1 MRSGDAVDTTR
12 CRASGRRGKQRIIAH
27 APEAYPSVTRETCR
41 VLAAIGRTSARF
53 RWVVVVGWI
62 VLAVVGGTIGSR
74 VFDRLSDTGGVASEF
89 ESMRAY
95 DVLEQNSP
103 YGPRIVAL
111 VDGRVQDP
119 RVQAAVTAAAERLR
133 GVPSVARVTTAYNA
147 PLPNL
152 RAERGDASLV
162 AIDLQADLEQNQ
174 RHAAVDAIRRELQ
187 PLERTLVEPVR
198 LGGTLLIYQDI
209 AEQTERDL
217 QRAELTAIPLTL
229 AVMVVVFGGFLAATV
244 PLAVAFVSIATA
256 FVGLLAFSYLMEL
269 DPTVIQVTTVLG
281 LGLAIDYGLLMVSR
295 FREERHLGLVPAIER
310 MNTYAGRTIAFSAV
324 IVTVSLSGLFL
335 FQSTIYKAIGA
346 AAVSVVLL
354 ALAAA
359 LTLTPAMLA
368 IFGHRMRMGV
378 GRRQIAPPSPSTRV
392 DLGETVEL
400 PTSNRPGSPRSM
412 RNAAGDP
419 LVEEGFFSR
428 LARWVQ
434 RRAIPVV
441 IVTAIALV
449 ALGIPFL
456 DARYQL
462 SGPALLPT
470 SAESRQVADRISND
484 FPTGDVP
491 AITIVARTDA
501 ATLAGYAND
510 LAARPDVA
518 GVEQVSM
525 ASAQVSFVDVF
536 ATAPGETSRALVRAL
551 RREEPGFETL
561 VTGEDAILIDLGDEV
576 RDRAP
581 LALLFV
587 GTGTFVLLFAMTGSV
602 LIPLKALVMNTLS
615 LGATFGVLVLVFQ
628 KGYGDTLL
636 GFTATGALET
646 WLPVITFAF
655 AFGLSMDYEVFL
667 ISRIKEAYDSGLPN
681 SEAVVAGL
689 QRSGRIITSAALLIL
704 VVFLG
709 FVAGRLISIKEI
721 GLALSVAVVVDATVV
736 RCLLVP
742 ATMQLLGDWN
752 WWAPAPLRALHRR
765 LGLAGPA
772 HRVRP

>member
-1 MRSGDAVDTTR
+1 MRRGDAIDTTR
-12 CRASGRRGKQRIIAH
+12 RRARARHRKQCIVAH
-27 APEAYPSVTRETCR
+27 APEAYPRVTRETYR
-41 VLAAIGRTSARF
+41 VLAAIGRISARF
-53 RWVVVVGWI
+53 RWVIVVGWL

-74 VFDRLSDTGGVASEF
+74 VFDRLADTGGVASEF

-95 DVLEQNSP
+95 DVLEENSP

-111 VDGRVQDP
+111 VDGRVEDP
-119 RVQAAVTAAAERLR
+119 DVQAAVTAAADRVR
-133 GVPSVARVTTAYNA
+133 GLGSIARVTTAYDA

-152 RAERGDASLV
+152 RSQRGDASIL
-162 AIDLQADLEQNQ
+162 AIDLRADLGQDE
-174 RHAAVDAIRRELQ
+174 RHAAVDAIRGELR
-187 PLERTLVEPVR
+187 PLEQTLDAPVR
-198 LGGTLLIYQDI
+198 LGGALLLYQEM

-217 QRAELTAIPLTL
+217 RRAELTAVPLTL

-256 FVGLLAFSYLMEL
+256 FVGLLGFSYLMEL

-295 FREERHLGLVPAIER
+295 FREERHLGVGRAIER
-310 MNTYAGRTIAFSAV
+310 MNTHAGRTIAFSAV

-335 FQSTIYKAIGA
+335 FQSTIYRAIGA

-359 LTLTPAMLA
+359 LTLTPALLA
-368 IFGHRMRMGV
+368 IFGHRIRMGV
-378 GRRQIAPPSPSTRV
+378 GQRQNRQIPHQSRVAP
-392 DLGETVEL
+392 GEIVED
-400 PTSNRPGSPRSM
+400 R
-412 RNAAGDP
+412 GDP

-434 RRAIPVV
+434 RHAVPVV
-441 IVTAIALV
+441 IITAIGLG

-470 SAESRQVADRISND
+470 SAESRQVADRIASD
-484 FPTGDVP
+484 FPAGDVP
-491 AITIVARTDA
+491 AITIVAGADA
-501 ATLAGYAND
+501 ATLARYASE
-510 LAARPDVA
+510 LAARPDIAEV
-518 GVEQVSM
+518 GEVSM
-525 ASAQVSFVDVF
+525 ASEQVSFVDVF
-536 ATAPGETSRALVRAL
+536 ATAPGEPSRALVREL
-551 RREEPGFETL
+551 RAEEPNFETL

-587 GTGTFVLLFAMTGSV
+587 GTGTFLLLFTMTGSV

-628 KGYGDTLL
+628 EGYGDTLL

-709 FVAGRLISIKEI
+709 FVTGRLISIKEI

-752 WWAPAPLRALHRR
+752 WWAPRPLRILHQR
-765 LGLAGPA
+765 LGFTGPA
-772 HRVRP
+772 SRVRP